1 MDNSAKANMTPNP
14 TSNLAPN
21 LTTVEQMEADA
32 AKLKELACAAC
43 AETWDDRRA
52 SQQPQCVFGESGI
65 CCRICSMGPC
75 RITKK
80 ASRGI
85 CGADAHA
92 IAGRHYLR
100 MAAAGSAAHSD
111 HGREIAHVL
120 HMASPDGNYRVR
132 DEQKLLRLAAE
143 WGVETEGRDIYD
155 VAREVS
161 EIGLAEY
168 GKPFGKLR
176 FLSRAT
182 KERQEL
188 WERTGVS
195 PRAIDREIA
204 ASLHMTTMGNTA
216 DPEALVRQS
225 LRVGMA
231 DGWGGSMMG
240 TEFTDILFGTP
251 TARATESN
259 LGVLEKDMVNIIVHG
274 HDPAF
279 SEMVV
284 LAAETK
290 ELADYARSKGAK
302 GINIAGLCCTANEV
316 TMRHGVRMAGNFL
329 QQENAL
335 LTGAVEM
342 ICVDVQCIF
351 PALAALAGC
360 FHTKFVTTSPIAR
373 IPGSIYVEFRPETAM
388 EQAMQLVRE
397 AVGNFENRD
406 AAKVF
411 IPASKQAAV
420 VGYPNEQIIR
430 ELDGVT
436 NSHVDARGSYAPAI
450 DSIKA
455 GVLRGAVAMVG
466 CNNPKVRPD
475 YSHIEIMKELLGNDV
490 LIVASGCSAQ
500 AAAKAGLMSR
510 EARFI
515 CGAGLRRVC
524 ELVGIPPV
532 LHMGACVDISRMML
546 LVNEIADDWGVDVT
560 QLPIVGCA
568 PEWMSEKAVAIAN
581 YVVATGIDTYL
592 GIEPQVKGSERMM
605 ELITEGTRKI
615 TGAGYVINTDPRELA
630 AAILAGIEAKRAAL
644 GI

>member
-1 MDNSAKANMTPNP
+1 MKGWENF
-14 TSNLAPN
+14 
-21 LTTVEQMEADA
+21 TTVEQMEADT
-32 AKLKELACAAC
+32 AKLKEMACAAC
-43 AETWDDRRA
+43 AETWEDRKEK
-52 SQQPQCVFGESGI
+52 QKPQCQFGEGGI

-80 ASRGI
+80 ADRGI

-92 IAGRHYLR
+92 IAGRNYLR
-100 MAAAGSAAHSD
+100 MSAGGAAAHSD

-120 HMASPDGNYRVR
+120 HKASRDGSYQVR
-132 DEQKLLRLAAE
+132 DEAKLLALAAE

-155 VAREVS
+155 VAHEVA
-161 EIGLAEY
+161 EIGLMEY
-168 GKPFGKLR
+168 GKPFGTLR

-182 KERQEL
+182 EERQKVWNDL
-188 WERTGVS
+188 GIA
-195 PRAIDREIA
+195 PRAVDREIA
-204 ASLHMTTMGNTA
+204 TAMHMTHMGNTA
-216 DPEALVRQS
+216 DAEALVMQS
-225 LRVGMA
+225 MRTGMA

-251 TARATESN
+251 GVHETEGN

-284 LAAETK
+284 LAAELP
-290 ELADYARSKGAK
+290 EIVEYAKSKGTK

-351 PALAALAGC
+351 PAIGPLAEC

-373 IPGSIYVEFRPETAM
+373 IPQSIYVEFNTDTAL
-388 EQAMQLVRE
+388 EQAKDLVKM
-397 AVGNFENRD
+397 AIDNFEKRD
-406 AAKVF
+406 TDKVW
-411 IPASKQAAV
+411 IPPTKQEAV
-420 VGYPNEQIIR
+420 VGYPCEQIIK

-436 NSHVDARGSYAPAI
+436 NSHVDLRGSYKPVV
-450 DSIKA
+450 DVLKA

-475 YSHIEIMKELLGNDV
+475 YSHIEIMKKLIANDI
-490 LIVASGCSAQ
+490 LIVTTGCSAQ
-500 AAAKAGLMSR
+500 AAAKAGLLSR
-510 EARFI
+510 DAKEL
-515 CGAGLRRVC
+515 CGPGLKRVC
-524 ELVGIPPV
+524 NLVGIPPV
-532 LHMGACVDISRMML
+532 LHMGSCVDISRILL
-546 LVNEIADDWGVDVT
+546 LVTGIAKEWGIDMAQV
-560 QLPIVGCA
+560 PAVGCA

-592 GIEPQVKGSERMM
+592 GIEPQVKGSTQMM
-605 ELITEGTRKI
+605 ELITEGTRKL
-615 TGAGYVINTDPRELA
+615 TGGGFIINTDPDELVQA
-630 AAILAGIEAKRAAL
+630 MIDGIEAKRAAL